1 MPEICAFRKGR
12 SQNESELPMAYNLF
26 IAYDLDAPGQNYDQ
40 VRNAIKSLGLWWQ
53 PQFSLFYVH
62 TEYSPQEAY
71 AIVHGAMDSNDKLA
85 VINAASGV
93 ISTWDHPPIDQINS
107 IWFAP

>member
-1 MPEICAFRKGR
+1 MAF
-12 SQNESELPMAYNLF
+12 NLF
-26 IAYDLDAPGQNYDQ
+26 IAYDLDSPGQNYDG
-40 VRNAIKSLGLWWQ
+40 VRDAIHSLGLWWQ

-62 TEYSPQEAY
+62 TEYSPQEAF
-71 AIVHGAMDSNDKLA
+71 AIVAATMDTNDKLA

-93 ISTWDHPPIDQINS
+93 VSTWDHPPIDEINA